1 MFNSA
6 RPLNL
11 FSAAAILATV
21 LVCGPNPLLA
31 ADVDKADK
39 KLQSVQDKIKRQQ
52 AESERQKK
60 RALQLKSE
68 MSAISKELVQAAQKV
83 HDHEAS
89 VAGVEAE
96 LNKLERAA
104 KLKEQKLRER
114 QRQFSGVMMAL
125 TRIAR
130 FPSEALVAQP
140 IPPED
145 TVRSAILLRA
155 AVPTIEQRAD
165 ALKAELDEL
174 AEARRKVDDQR
185 QVLLAAVE
193 GLRSEEMRI
202 EGIRKKK
209 AALRAEAISKS
220 RAAQSKARKLA
231 KQAKNLRDLVSKLN
245 KAQAEAKRKAEAEA
259 RAAAEAKKRVAQKAL
274 ALQKSKDVPP
284 EAKAE
289 AKAKPQPANLMASAD
304 ISLLGGV
311 EKVSKARG
319 KLPYPAI
326 GRVVGRYGQQL
337 DGGLTSKG
345 LSLETRDGAR
355 VIAPF
360 SGKVVFSG
368 PFRGYGQL
376 LIIDHG
382 EGYHSLLAGLGR
394 IDTLM
399 DQRVVAGEPVAI
411 MGGDG
416 EEPVLYVE
424 FRRNNQPINP
434 LPWLA
439 RSKRMAQSQPK
450 G

>member
-1 MFNSA
+1 MLKPA
-6 RPLNL
+6 RSRNL
-11 FSAAAILATV
+11 TCIAAILAAL
-21 LVCGPNPLLA
+21 LVCGPGA
-31 ADVDKADK
+31 AKANDADKAGQ

-60 RALQLKSE
+60 RALQLKTE
-68 MSAISKELVQAAQKV
+68 MAAISKELVQAAQRV
-83 HDHEAS
+83 HDQEAS

-96 LNKLERAA
+96 LNKLERSA

-125 TRIAR
+125 SRIAR
-130 FPSEALVAQP
+130 FPSEALIAQP

-155 AVPTIEQRAD
+155 AVPTIEDRAN

-174 AEARRKVDDQR
+174 GAARRKVDDQR

-193 GLRSEEMRI
+193 GLRAEELRI

-231 KQAKNLRDLVSKLN
+231 KEAKSLRDLVSKLN
-245 KAQAEAKRKAEAEA
+245 KAQEEAKRKAEAEA
-259 RAAAEAKKRVAQKAL
+259 RAAEEARKRVAQKAL
-274 ALQKSKDVPP
+274 ELKKPKEDAAQV
-284 EAKAE
+284 AKVE
-289 AKAKPQPANLMASAD
+289 PAKLAPAD
-304 ISLLGGV
+304 ISLLGGI
-311 EKVSKARG
+311 EKISKARG

-326 GRVVGRYGQQL
+326 GQIVGRYGQQL

-399 DQRVVAGEPVAI
+399 NQDVVAGEPVAI

-439 RSKRMAQSQPK
+439 RSKRMAQSQSK

>member
-1 MFNSA
+1 M
-6 RPLNL
+6 LN
-11 FSAAAILATV
+11 FKPRSITCTAAILAAL
-21 LVCGPNPLLA
+21 LVCGPELA
-31 ADVDKADK
+31 IANDADKADQ

-68 MSAISKELVQAAQKV
+68 MASISKELVQAAQRV

-96 LNKLERAA
+96 LNKLERVA

-130 FPSEALVAQP
+130 FPSEALIAQP

-174 AEARRKVDDQR
+174 ADARRKVDDQR

-193 GLRSEEMRI
+193 GLRAEELRI

-231 KQAKNLRDLVSKLN
+231 KQAKNLRDLVNKLN
-245 KAQAEAKRKAEAEA
+245 KAQEEAKRKAEAEA

-274 ALQKSKDVPP
+274 ALKKTKDASKA
-284 EAKAE
+284 AKVE
-289 AKAKPQPANLMASAD
+289 PASLMAPAD
-304 ISLLGGV
+304 ISLLGGI
-311 EKVSKARG
+311 EKISKARG
-319 KLPYPAI
+319 KLPYPAV

-355 VIAPF
+355 VISPF

-399 DQRVVAGEPVAI
+399 NQDVVAGEPVAI

-439 RSKRMAQSQPK
+439 RSKRIAQSQPK